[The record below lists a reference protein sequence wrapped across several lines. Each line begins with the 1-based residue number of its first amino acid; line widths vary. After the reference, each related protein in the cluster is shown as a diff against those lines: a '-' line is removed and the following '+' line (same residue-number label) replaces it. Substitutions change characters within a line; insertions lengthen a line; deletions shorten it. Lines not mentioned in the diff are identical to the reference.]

1 MKLKQQILS
10 VVLLIFICTLF
21 VYSTENIFCHISM
34 EENILSLN
42 VSRKSFTNI
51 SITDDSDWLSYG
63 FNGSGTLADP
73 YLIENLLIDTDES
86 SGIYIIDTTKSFLIN
101 NCYVIA
107 EDYGISIYDTA
118 AETVRIENCYV
129 MARDS
134 GIQILNATAGT
145 IKIEKCTISPF
156 CNGGIYMFRTSNAT
170 IIYNRL
176 ENSLTSKTGI
186 KLTGNFSTIAH
197 NYITG
202 YYVGISTSK
211 GNNEIYNNTVI
222 SAFQTGIQIGQGDN
236 YQIYNNTC
244 TFNEH
249 GITLSSSSNSVIFNN
264 SCSFNTEVGLRLHI
278 CFSCEIRY
286 NWFEANDQ
294 FGVVLAYQSSNNII
308 HHNAFI
314 DNGQGSSQA
323 FEGPTNSSFNNLWY
337 DPVALEGNYWS
348 NWDGKG
354 SYDIGGTDSADLY
367 PLSSYEGL
375 FEIDRRSAYYLFSFT
390 ILGLIVIPI
399 VYLLRKKRN

>member
-10 VVLLIFICTLF
+10 AVLLISICILF

-34 EENILSLN
+34 EESTVFLN
-42 VSRKSFTNI
+42 ASRRSFTNI
-51 SITDDSDWLSYG
+51 SITDDGDWLSYG
-63 FNGSGTLADP
+63 FNGSGSLTDP
-73 YLIENLLIDTDES
+73 YLIENLAIDTDES
-86 SGIYIIDTTKSFLIN
+86 YGIFIIDTTKAFLIK
-101 NCYVIA
+101 NCYVSSHFG
-107 EDYGISIYDTA
+107 GIEIRNTTA
-118 AETVRIENCYV
+118 GAVRIENC
-129 MARDS
+129 
-134 GIQILNATAGT
+134 I
-145 IKIEKCTISPF
+145 ISPF
-156 CNGGIYMFRTSNAT
+156 CNDGIYAFKTPNAT
-170 IIYNRL
+170 IVYNRL
-176 ENSLTSKTGI
+176 ESSPHTGTGI
-186 KLTGNFSTIAH
+186 QLTGNFSTIAH

-202 YYVGISTSK
+202 YQVGISTSK
-211 GNNEIYNNTVI
+211 GNNEVYNNTVV
-222 SAFQTGIQIGQGDN
+222 SAIQTGIQIGQGDN
-236 YQIYNNTC
+236 YLIYNNTS
-244 TFNEH
+244 TFNEY

-308 HHNAFI
+308 HHNVFI
-314 DNGQGSSQA
+314 DNGQESSQA
-323 FEGPTNSSFNNLWY
+323 FEGPTNSSVNNLWY
-337 DPVALEGNYWS
+337 NPVALEGNYWS

-354 SYDIGGTDSADLY
+354 PYDIGGTDSADLY

-375 FEIDRRSAYYLFSFT
+375 FETDKRSAYNLFSFT